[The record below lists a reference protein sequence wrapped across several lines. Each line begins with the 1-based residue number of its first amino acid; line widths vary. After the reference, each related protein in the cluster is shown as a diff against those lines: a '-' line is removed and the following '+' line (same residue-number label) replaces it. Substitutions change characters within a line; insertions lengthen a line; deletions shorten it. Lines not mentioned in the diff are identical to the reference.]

1 MELMPYVNKWGLTVP
16 GDRLGTG
23 MKKNVLWV
31 TESTTK
37 NPRTGFSWGKAR
49 LSKGHLGSK
58 NAKTRELDR
67 KVEIKERC
75 NIGKSEEPSEKNIGL
90 GRLMEM
96 EPGGTSP
103 RQRME
108 RKLIVDHPPEGCG
121 PLLRIL
127 LWGTVLLMRVCR

>member
-1 MELMPYVNKWGLTVP
+1 MG
-16 GDRLGTG
+16 
-23 MKKNVLWV
+23 
-31 TESTTK
+31 
-37 NPRTGFSWGKAR
+37 GKAR

-58 NAKTRELDR
+58 NVKTRELDR